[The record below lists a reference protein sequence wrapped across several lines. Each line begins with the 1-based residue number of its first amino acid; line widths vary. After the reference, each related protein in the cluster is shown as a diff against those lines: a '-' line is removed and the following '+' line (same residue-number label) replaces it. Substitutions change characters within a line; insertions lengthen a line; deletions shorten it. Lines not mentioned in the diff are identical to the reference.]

1 MKTLIL
7 FTASFPFGQKETYLE
22 TELKYLSVIFDQIE
36 IFPHYYNNKDITH
49 RRVPENVLV
58 HEPVLP
64 LKKINRLKKGLIG
77 IFKGAN
83 ISSFLQDFLEFKV
96 HYSRKRFFDWLT
108 TFIDYSATIN
118 SRQFKILRTKE
129 DSLFYFYWGRGWS
142 FSLLNLDH
150 TDTNTY
156 YLRLHGGDA
165 YLDRSFGYIPLRKN
179 IFNKA
184 DYLLP
189 ISNHLSTYLKETYLI
204 NPSKLIVSRLGVD
217 FDSIKNI
224 QKSGNTFKI
233 VSCSNLIPLK
243 RIDLILK
250 ALLLIQNISIK
261 WIHFGDGPE
270 LENLLKMIKS
280 SKSRNISIEFKGRK
294 NNSEVLEYY
303 DNNYIDAFVNVSE
316 HEGLPVS
323 IMEAMSRGIP
333 CIATDAGATSE
344 IVNNDNGILL
354 PNDVTT
360 DKLAKAICA
369 IDYPSWVEKRELA
382 YSHCERYFK
391 ASTNYIMLG
400 NSLIS
405 QSI

>member
-1 MKTLIL
+1 MKTLNL
-7 FTASFPFGQKETYLE
+7 FTASFPYGQKETYLE

-36 IFPHYYNNKDITH
+36 IFPHYYNNKDITQ

-83 ISSFLQDFLEFKV
+83 ISPFLQDFRDFKV
-96 HYSRKRFFDWLT
+96 YYSRKRFFDWLT

-118 SRQFKILRTKE
+118 SRQFKILKTKE

-142 FSLLNLDH
+142 FSLLNLEH
-150 TDTNTY
+150 RDTNTH

-189 ISNHLSTYLKETYLI
+189 ISTHLSTYLKETYLI

-250 ALLLIQNISIK
+250 ALLLIQNISIE

-333 CIATDAGATSE
+333 CIATYAGATSE

-369 IDYPSWVEKRELA
+369 IDYPSWVEKRESA
-382 YSHCERYFK
+382 YIHCARYFK

-400 NSLIS
+400 NNLIS
-405 QSI
+405 KSI